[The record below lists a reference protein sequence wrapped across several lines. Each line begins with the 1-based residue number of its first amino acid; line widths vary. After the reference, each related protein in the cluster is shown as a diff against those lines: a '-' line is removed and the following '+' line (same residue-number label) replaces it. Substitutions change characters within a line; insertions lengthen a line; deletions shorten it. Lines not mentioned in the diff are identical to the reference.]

1 MTDPFSK
8 SVSAWRRRAPVTPA
22 RRRCPAYRPQ
32 PGPGKTALS
41 RALPRPLNGPGAVSI
56 YVLDRGRDGDPLD
69 VLDRLSPGTWV
80 ILRDYDRL
88 DRAAWARTVA
98 ARCRRRRLVLL
109 VAGDARLALRV
120 GAAGVH
126 LPQGLARLGGVARLP
141 LLISAAAHDAA
152 AIRRAMRIGAD
163 AVLVS
168 PVFATRSHPGA
179 PGLGPHRLARLLARH
194 RGARGVAL
202 VALGGISAATVRR
215 LPPGVDGIAAIDG
228 WSA

>member
-1 MTDPFSK
+1 M
-8 SVSAWRRRAPVTPA
+8 
-22 RRRCPAYRPQ
+22 
-32 PGPGKTALS
+32 
-41 RALPRPLNGPGAVSI
+41 SI